1 MEIIYFD
8 GDCNLCGRFVDFL
21 LERDHKQILRFSP
34 LQGQTAMAR
43 LPSSYRER
51 LGTVVF
57 ECDGKF
63 YVRSTAAIK
72 IVGMLGGVYALV
84 NLFRLIPRPLR
95 DAAYRIIAK
104 KRYLWFGRRN
114 NLSAW
119 PPERTQQLLP

>member
-1 MEIIYFD
+1 MEVIYFD

-21 LERDHKQILRFSP
+21 LERDHKQSLRFSA
-34 LQGQTAMAR
+34 LQGETAKVR

-57 ECDGKF
+57 ESDGKF
-63 YVRSTAAIK
+63 YVRSTAALM
-72 IVGMLGGVYALV
+72 IVSRLGGVYALV

-114 NLSAW
+114 NLSVW
-119 PPERTQQLLP
+119 PPERLKQLLP